1 MRLKK
6 FAVYF
11 MLITVM
17 LGAVSCKKSDAG
29 AEDAGQEQQVN
40 REESAADSD
49 KREENK
55 EPANGQVTAE
65 NFRSF
70 PVTDESMFYVDDV
83 EGGVA
88 LSGCKSELKDKV
100 IVVPEKIS
108 GAEVVAVAM
117 GAFYE
122 NDDVVA
128 IVLPDTVKA
137 IEDSSFLNCGNLKYV
152 YLGSGLKE
160 IGVMIFNYC
169 GGIEKIEFPKGL
181 ERIGGVIAYD
191 CASLKE
197 IIIPAS
203 VTDIPNGIML
213 SEDYSGV
220 IKTPAGSEAEKV
232 ALEYG
237 LKVENY

>member
-1 MRLKK
+1 MRLKR
-6 FAVYF
+6 FTVYLVLLAMTF
-11 MLITVM
+11 GT
-17 LGAVSCKKSDAG
+17 VSCKKSDAG
-29 AEDAGQEQQVN
+29 AENVEQEQQAN
-40 REESAADSD
+40 GSESAADSD
-49 KREENK
+49 KKEENK

-65 NFRSF
+65 NFRSY

-117 GAFYE
+117 GAFYA
-122 NDDVVA
+122 NDDVIA

-169 GGIEKIEFPKGL
+169 GGIEKIEFPEGL

-203 VTDIPNGIML
+203 ATDIPNGIML